1 MLLSRHLRLGLL
13 AGLFSLFLAG
23 CDNAAEE
30 TANLAP
36 VPFQKG
42 DECHVC
48 GMLIEDFPG
57 PKGEAVAPGAV
68 HKFCS
73 TAELLGWWLQ
83 PENQHSG
90 ARLYVHDMA
99 RSDWNHPDD
108 RHLVD
113 ATSAYYVVGVKR
125 PGGMGATLASFAQ
138 RADADRMASAEGGR
152 VLSFGEIDQNVLQG
166 IAADHEHQHQ

>member
-1 MLLSRHLRLGLL
+1 MLLSRPLRLGLA
-13 AGLFSLFLAG
+13 AGLFAVLLGG
-23 CDNAAEE
+23 CDDAAQQ

-36 VPFQKG
+36 VPFQNG

-48 GMLIEDFPG
+48 GMIISDFAG
-57 PKGEAVAPGAV
+57 PKGEAVAPGSV

-83 PENQHSG
+83 PENQHGG

-108 RHLVD
+108 RHLID
-113 ATSAYYVVGVKR
+113 ATTAFYVVGVKR
-125 PGGMGATLASFAQ
+125 PGAMGATLASFAE
-138 RADADRMASAEGGR
+138 RADAERMANAEGGR
-152 VLSFGEIDQNVLQG
+152 VLRFDEIDQSVLQG
-166 IAADHEHQHQ
+166 TSGDHPHH

>member
-1 MLLSRHLRLGLL
+1 MLLSRSLRLGFTAGILALL
-13 AGLFSLFLAG
+13 LGG
-23 CDNAAEE
+23 CDDAAQPN
-30 TANLAP
+30 ANLAP
-36 VPFQKG
+36 VPFQNG
-42 DECHVC
+42 EECHVC
-48 GMLIEDFPG
+48 GMVISDFAG

-113 ATSAYYVVGVKR
+113 ATSAFYVVGVKR
-125 PGGMGATLASFAQ
+125 PGAMGATLASFAD
-138 RADADRMASAEGGR
+138 RADADRMATAEGGR
-152 VLSFGEIDQNVLQG
+152 VLRFSEIDQSVLQG
-166 IAADHEHQHQ
+166 VSGDHQHH

>member
-1 MLLSRHLRLGLL
+1 MLLSRPLRLGLA
-13 AGLFSLFLAG
+13 AGFFSLLLAG
-23 CDNAAEE
+23 CDDAAQQS
-30 TANLAP
+30 ANLGP
-36 VPFQKG
+36 VPFQNG
-42 DECHVC
+42 EECHVC
-48 GMLIEDFPG
+48 GMVISDFAG

-108 RHLVD
+108 RHLID
-113 ATSAYYVVGVKR
+113 ATSAFYVVGVKR
-125 PGGMGATLASFAQ
+125 PGAMGATLASFSEL
-138 RADADRMASAEGGR
+138 ADAERMANDEGGR
-152 VLSFGEIDQNVLQG
+152 VLRFSEIDQSVLQG
-166 IAADHEHQHQ
+166 VSGDHQHH

>member
-1 MLLSRHLRLGLL
+1 MLLSRHLRLGLA
-13 AGLFSLFLAG
+13 AGLFSLLLAG
-23 CDNAAEE
+23 CDKAAQE

-36 VPFQKG
+36 VPFQSG
-42 DECHVC
+42 EECHVC
-48 GMLIEDFPG
+48 GMLIKDFPG

-68 HKFCS
+68 RKFCS

-108 RHLVD
+108 RHLID
-113 ATSAYYVVGVKR
+113 ATSAYYVVGLKR
-125 PGGMGATLASFAQ
+125 PGGMGATLASFAEQ
-138 RADADRMASAEGGR
+138 ADADHLASAEGGR
-152 VLSFGEIDQNVLQG
+152 VLRFAEIDQNVLQG
-166 IAADHEHQHQ
+166 ISGDHEHQHQ

>member
-1 MLLSRHLRLGLL
+1 MLHFRSLRLGLA
-13 AGLFSLFLAG
+13 AGLLSLLLGG
-23 CDNAAEE
+23 CDDAAQQNAD
-30 TANLAP
+30 LGP
-36 VPFQKG
+36 VPFKEG
-42 DECHVC
+42 EECHVC
-48 GMLIEDFPG
+48 GMVISDFAG

-108 RHLVD
+108 RHLID
-113 ATSAYYVVGVKR
+113 ATSAFYVVGVKR
-125 PGGMGATLASFAQ
+125 PGAMGATLASFSE
-138 RADADRMASAEGGR
+138 RADAERMANAEGGR
-152 VLSFGEIDQNVLQG
+152 VLGFSEIDQNVLQG
-166 IAADHEHQHQ
+166 VSGDHLHH